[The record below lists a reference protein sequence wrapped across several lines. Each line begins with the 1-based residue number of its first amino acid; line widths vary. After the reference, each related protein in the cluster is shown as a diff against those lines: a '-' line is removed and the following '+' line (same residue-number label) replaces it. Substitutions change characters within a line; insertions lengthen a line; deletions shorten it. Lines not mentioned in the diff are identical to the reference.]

1 MFDKSEQEPANPSAR
16 RVPEPGVPTL
26 DQLAI
31 FLAVADAGSFGGAA
45 RDLRRAVSA
54 ISYGIAQLEAQ
65 LGLVLFDRGGSRRP
79 VLTEA
84 GRALLSEA
92 RGVAG
97 GVDAL
102 RATARGLLGGLEGS
116 VDLAVDVMV
125 PPDRLGAILRD
136 FAHRFPTVPLR
147 LHVEALGAV
156 NALVLAGD
164 AVLGISGPL
173 HGPLDALDWV
183 DAGATELIPVAAPTH
198 PLARRARISPDDA
211 RAHVQLVLTDRSPL
225 TAGQDFSVL
234 SPRTWRLA
242 DLGAKHNLLRQGIG
256 WGNMPRPLV
265 EADLLGGTLVR
276 LALPVST
283 GGPYPFVAV
292 WRRDAPPGPAAAWL
306 RDRFAAAA
314 GA

>member
-1 MFDKSEQEPANPSAR
+1 MFDKSEQETHAPRISRAG
-16 RVPEPGVPTL
+16 EPGTPTL
-26 DQLAI
+26 NQLAI

-45 RDLRRAVSA
+45 RELRRAVSA
-54 ISYGIAQLEAQ
+54 ISYGVMQLEAQ
-65 LGLVLFDRGGSRRP
+65 LGLTLFDRGGSRRP
-79 VLTEA
+79 ALTDA
-84 GRALLSEA
+84 GRALLAEA
-92 RGVAG
+92 RGVAS

-102 RATARGLLGGLEGS
+102 IATARGLHGGLEGS

-125 PPDRLGAILRD
+125 PPDRLGTILRD
-136 FAHRFPTVPLR
+136 FADAFPTVPLR

-183 DAGATELIPVAAPTH
+183 DAGATELIPVAAPSH
-198 PLARRARISPDDA
+198 PLARRARIRPGEA

-225 TAGQDFSVL
+225 TAGQDFSVV

-276 LALPVST
+276 LELPAST
-283 GGPYPFVAV
+283 GGP
-292 WRRDAPPGPAAAWL
+292 
-306 RDRFAAAA
+306 
-314 GA
+314 